1 MPRKLRNKPLTREDI
16 KREQARCLLVDV
28 YYAAVAR
35 WKDRLSEKQNFANRL
50 LILSGRV
57 PLLHGTGGSQN
68 CPFKRKAYQVV
79 LRNELN
85 GDAVAY
91 QFPQRAS
98 TAHVFEAAR
107 MFLKVPDSIPLRLW
121 LDLPWIGRAEEDAL
135 PSTDKVDTVRYLANT
150 TIVVLALNHKIT
162 RDPPDGS

>member
-1 MPRKLRNKPLTREDI
+1 MPRKLRNKPFTREDI
-16 KREQARCLLVDV
+16 KRERAQCLLEGV
-28 YYAAVAR
+28 YSAAVAR
-35 WKDRLSEKQNFANRL
+35 WKTRLREKQNFANRA

-57 PLLHGTGGSQN
+57 PLLHGTGSSHKCSFDQ
-68 CPFKRKAYQVV
+68 KAYQVV

-91 QFPQRAS
+91 QFPPKAS
-98 TAHVFEAAR
+98 TADVFAAAR
-107 MFLKVPDSIPLRLW
+107 MFLKVPDSISLRLW

-135 PSTDKVDTVRYLANT
+135 AATGNADTVRSLANT

>member
-1 MPRKLRNKPLTREDI
+1 MPRKLRNKPITREDI
-16 KREQARCLLVDV
+16 KREEAQCLLRNV

-35 WKDRLSEKQNFANRL
+35 WKGRLREKQNFANRA

-57 PLLHGTGGSQN
+57 PLLHGTGSYHN
-68 CPFKRKAYQVV
+68 CSFDRKTYQVV

-91 QFPQRAS
+91 QFPPSAG
-98 TAHVFEAAR
+98 TAAVYAAAR
-107 MFLKVPDSIPLRLW
+107 MFLKVPNSISLRLW
-121 LDLPWIGRAEEDAL
+121 LDLPWIGRAEEDTLAA
-135 PSTDKVDTVRYLANT
+135 TGNTYAVRYLANT